1 MTLKERDAADREDA
15 ATQPSLH
22 EGDMGLDGAGDTK
35 DDGVMRNAREVM
47 RNRDGTPMLASAS
60 LVKKKQSTFGKQMKK
75 LAPLREKDNK
85 QSNMKN
91 LVGRSE
97 ELAADEGQDSG
108 RGTPRKHGTPAPE
121 AKLGRGGASKLA
133 APEGTP
139 APAVPL
145 SRKIGRSKTI
155 RRTIEADYDTDESS
169 SKSGRRSP
177 HKHSGTPVP
186 GSRSGTPRSGITVKN
201 AMDSN
206 QKLKRVGS
214 NLTQDLGKTR
224 RTISPERK
232 ECFPTEPST
241 PERNVRLP
249 DQDKTPVVEI
259 TAFDPDAN
267 FHKALTSP
275 VKKATKSFGNAN
287 NRSGTPSR
295 QPQSPSISANI
306 AAAFQTPT
314 KAGSRSATPTPQRPL
329 NSTNT
334 ASAFKVKP
342 AVQNVSPL
350 KKVGKHARSLP
361 EALESPERGKRS
373 RTGTP
378 RTTPPKIGVEDD
390 DSFLSEL
397 GGTPSPVKKSSPLKM
412 AAPPNNTTL
421 SKKDKSSSFLSPLE
435 DTPSPPPVLQPKPR
449 LVNGAPFTNGRSSQ
463 SRRTVVEDTDAES
476 SEDSDDD
483 LPMAFHNP
491 RAVASIPCIPALVAT
506 TSRKGILPVP
516 GKDRKYKFSLKNL
529 VASMADNER
538 TNEIAAKVTK
548 MMAEKDALL
557 KNPSKSAP
565 GTVTPHDGHAKLLQD
580 VVTQHSAEAGGN
592 DAQKV
597 LKALKRA
604 NVTQGDEM
612 VYHFFES
619 GEPKKMKNK
628 REYPKYVLH
637 LLDKEGPNK
646 IWHEMFASRETR
658 EMGLRDGLYAEMV
671 AVDKGMG
678 EAMFY
683 WVLDQLAKE
692 SNATLRNGYLAM
704 LLNAPVSILGHFTPD
719 TVRRH
724 FKTLGAR
731 REALVANKQMVLE
744 LEPVQESVCLG
755 FTSGD
760 HWGGL
765 IDFLELL
772 GRTAILLSF
781 ETREYALGVILRLC
795 ADKVI
800 RAHISIEEGVQKALM
815 LLSEAFETEEEW
827 EMVVSTR
834 ITPDKSKSMLTSA
847 VNTPIPNSLHHHFH
861 HRPPPPH
868 LLIHPLPS
876 PSPQLPPPPRLRIL
890 PPKPLSP
897 RRRHPIHIQH

>member
-15 ATQPSLH
+15 ATQPSIH

-35 DDGVMRNAREVM
+35 DDGVMRNARGEVM
-47 RNRDGTPMLASAS
+47 RNRHGTNRLASAS
-60 LVKKKQSTFGKQMKK
+60 LVKKKPLTFGKQMKK
-75 LAPLREKDNK
+75 LAPLKEKDNK

-91 LVGRSE
+91 LVAKSE

-108 RGTPRKHGTPAPE
+108 REIPRKHGTPAPE

-133 APEGTP
+133 GPE
-139 APAVPL
+139 
-145 SRKIGRSKTI
+145 
-155 RRTIEADYDTDESS
+155 ESS
-169 SKSGRRSP
+169 SKTGRRSP
-177 HKHSGTPVP
+177 HEHSGTPVP
-186 GSRSGTPRSGITVKN
+186 GSRAGTPRIEITVKN

-206 QKLKRVGS
+206 QKLKRAGS
-214 NLTQDLGKTR
+214 NFTKDSRKTR

-232 ECFPTEPST
+232 VSFSTKPST

-249 DQDKTPVVEI
+249 NQDKTPVVEI

-275 VKKATKSFGNAN
+275 VKKAMKPFGNAN
-287 NRSGTPSR
+287 SRSGTPSR
-295 QPQSPSISANI
+295 QPHSPSISANI
-306 AAAFQTPT
+306 AATFQTPT
-314 KAGSRSATPTPQRPL
+314 KAGSRSTTPTPQWPL
-329 NSTNT
+329 NATNT
-334 ASAFKVKP
+334 ASAIKVKP

-350 KKVGKHARSLP
+350 KKVGKHARSLS
-361 EALESPERGKRS
+361 EALESPKRGKRS

-378 RTTPPKIGVEDD
+378 RTTPPKIVVEDD

-397 GGTPSPVKKSSPLKM
+397 GATPSPVKKSSLLKM
-412 AAPPNNTTL
+412 AAPPNNTTP

-435 DTPSPPPVLQPKPR
+435 DTPSPPPALETKPR
-449 LVNGAPFTNGRSSQ
+449 LVNGSPPITNGRSSQ

-491 RAVASIPCIPALVAT
+491 RAVASIPCIPAPVAT
-506 TSRKGILPVP
+506 TNRKGILPVP

-538 TNEIAAKVTK
+538 TNEIAAKVAK

-557 KNPSKSAP
+557 KNPSKNAS
-565 GTVTPHDGHAKLLQD
+565 GTATPHDGHAKLLQD
-580 VVTQHSAEAGGN
+580 VVKQHSAEAGGN

-604 NVTQGDEM
+604 NVTQSDEM

-646 IWHEMFASRETR
+646 IWHEMFASRESR

-724 FKTLGAR
+724 LKTLGAR
-731 REALVANKQMVLE
+731 REALVTNKEMVLE
-744 LEPVQESVCLG
+744 LEPVQESLCLG
-755 FTSGD
+755 FTNGD

-815 LLSEAFETEEEW
+815 LLSEAFETEEQW

-834 ITPDKSKSMLTSA
+834 ITPDKPKSMLTIA
-847 VNTPIPNSLHHHFH
+847 VNTPLPNSLHNHPY

-876 PSPQLPPPPRLRIL
+876 PSPQLSPPPRVHIL